1 MIQTKHTLGRY
12 DADLEAVHAR
22 ILAMGGVAELQ
33 FRQAL
38 DALFEEDAVL
48 ARQAIDQDHR
58 LNQLQA
64 EIDRM
69 CFAII
74 ARHQPAANDLRLI
87 VTSTKSVVH
96 LKRIGDEVRKI
107 AQVVERLALPRH
119 LAVQNF
125 LQIRSS
131 ARFAQNMLRDTLDCF
146 ARFDSRSAKQI
157 IESDEWGKTE
167 SLSVLH
173 HLTRFMADNPRAI
186 SASLEI
192 LMIARAIESIRH
204 HIKTMSE
211 LVIEASNNK
220 TTSFTQN

>member
-33 FRQAL
+33 FKQAL

-58 LNQLQA
+58 LSQLQA
-64 EIDRM
+64 EIDCM
-69 CFAII
+69 CFAIV

-204 HIKTMSE
+204 HIKTISE

-220 TTSFTQN
+220 ATSFTQS